1 MAYPEQCLEAR
12 RKRRRSG
19 GERSRYR
26 VAVATAALAEAASAE
41 SASLTVARDVQAR
54 AARAAER
61 KLEKIRRLSTSLSTH
76 RSSRDG
82 LRSSPDPVVLIVV
95 RNAFSPD
102 DCAAALAE
110 LQVKSNW
117 AAMAGVDGLD
127 DSRRQCELGIPHG
140 DPATASIALRLKEVA
155 WFAGA
160 KLMRTCFGIMGGSNQ
175 LWHQDQGW
183 EQSISTMVCLRQR
196 MIEFSG
202 LGVVPFGL
210 KLNAG
215 DAAFWSSRVWHRGR
229 ENPEESAAL
238 FAYFDPVKFVQQPPS
253 GEEWDPAADE
263 SANGFHRMLTDAQW
277 GQTQWEH
284 EKDPEVIQMH
294 ETKELLAV
302 PTFLRMAF
310 HPREDWSSLH
320 N

>member
-1 MAYPEQCLEAR
+1 MAYPEVLLEAR

-26 VAVATAALAEAASAE
+26 VVFATAALAEAASAE
-41 SASLTVARDVQAR
+41 SPSLAVARDVQAR

-61 KLEKIRRLSTSLSTH
+61 KLSTSLSTH

-82 LRSSPDPVVLIVV
+82 LRSSPDTVVLIVV

-110 LQVKSNW
+110 LQAKSNW
-117 AAMAGVDGLD
+117 PAMAGVDGLD

-155 WFAGA
+155 SFADA

-196 MIEFSG
+196 MLEFSG
-202 LGVVPFGL
+202 LGDWVV
-210 KLNAG
+210 
-215 DAAFWSSRVWHRGR
+215 
-229 ENPEESAAL
+229 E
-238 FAYFDPVKFVQQPPS
+238 
-253 GEEWDPAADE
+253 
-263 SANGFHRMLTDAQW
+263 
-277 GQTQWEH
+277 
-284 EKDPEVIQMH
+284 
-294 ETKELLAV
+294 
-302 PTFLRMAF
+302 
-310 HPREDWSSLH
+310 
-320 N
+320 